1 MLLSVLFLQEN
12 KTKIPEVTEFQRNL
26 IRVTSPNPESAGP
39 DVYKR
44 INIPNEAS
52 HQFSPRCLNDD
63 MFGGEKNLSIGICIP
78 GHFRP

>member
-1 MLLSVLFLQEN
+1 MSFFFGQEN

-26 IRVTSPNPESAGP
+26 IRGKSPNPESAGP

-63 MFGGEKNLSIGICIP
+63 MFGREKNLSIGICIP